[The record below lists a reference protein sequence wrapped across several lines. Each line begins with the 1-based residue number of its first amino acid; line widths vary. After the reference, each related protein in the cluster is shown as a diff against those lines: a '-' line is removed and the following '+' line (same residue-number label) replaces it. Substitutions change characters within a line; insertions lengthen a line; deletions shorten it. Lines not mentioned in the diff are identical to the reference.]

1 MTQHKII
8 GIDLAKNIFF
18 LFEINHKGKNLCR
31 KKLQRNKLL
40 SYIAN
45 KEPCTIAMEA
55 CSGAHYWAREF
66 SQFGHKVILYAPQH
80 VKTQRRKQK
89 NDYNDAEAIA
99 EVALYKRPHP
109 VPHKSVEQQDIQSL
123 IRMRRLLVTERT
135 RIVNQVRGL
144 ISEYGIIMPKGAAAF
159 RKAIPEILEN
169 DENQLSCILRELIS
183 HQYERYLYIDEQ
195 VKWFDDKLNQTIKQF
210 ENAKRLMSIPG
221 FGPLTSQAVA
231 VWLGS
236 GQQFK
241 TGRDASAA
249 MGLVPKQDTSG
260 DKVVLLGI
268 TKRGNTYIRSL
279 LVHGARAALRRA
291 KFKSDNLS
299 KWMLELQERRGPNR
313 AAVALAN
320 KLMRIAWA
328 VITKNEEYRPTQS

>member
-18 LFEINHKGKNLCR
+18 LFEINHKGKNLSR
-31 KKLQRNKLL
+31 KKLQRSKLL
-40 SYIAN
+40 SYVAN

-66 SQFGHKVILYAPQH
+66 SKLGHQVLLYAPQH
-80 VKTQRRKQK
+80 VKNQRRKQK

-99 EVALYKRPHP
+99 EVALFQRPHP

-135 RIVNQVRGL
+135 RFVNQIRGL
-144 ISEYGIIMPKGAAAF
+144 ISEYGVIMPKGKAAF
-159 RKAIPEILEN
+159 TKAIPEILE
-169 DENQLSCILRELIS
+169 DSDNQLSPILRELLVN
-183 HQYERYLYIDEQ
+183 QYERYLYIDEQ
-195 VKWFDDKLNQTIKQF
+195 IKWFDDKLNHTIKQF

-236 GQQFK
+236 GQQFR

-249 MGLVPKQDTSG
+249 MGLVPKQETSG
-260 DKVVLLGI
+260 DKIILLGI
-268 TKRGNTYIRSL
+268 TKQGNTYIRSL

-291 KFKSDNLS
+291 KFKSDKLS

-328 VITKNEEYRPTQS
+328 ITTKNEEYQPV

>member
-18 LFEINHKGKNLCR
+18 LFEINHKGKNISR
-31 KKLQRNKLL
+31 KKLQRSKLL
-40 SYIAN
+40 SHIAN
-45 KEPCTIAMEA
+45 LKPCTIAMEA

-66 SQFGHKVILYAPQH
+66 SKFGHTVLLYAPQH
-80 VKTQRRKQK
+80 VKSQRRKQK

-99 EVALYKRPHP
+99 EVALYQRPHP

-123 IRMRRLLVTERT
+123 IRMRRLMVTERT
-135 RIVNQVRGL
+135 RLINQVRGL
-144 ISEYGIIMPKGAAAF
+144 IAEYGIIMPQGKATF
-159 RKAIPEILEN
+159 RKAIPEILE
-169 DENQLSCILRELIS
+169 DVENQLSPILRELLP

-195 VKWFDDKLNQTIKQF
+195 IQWFDNKLNQTIKQF
-210 ENAKRLMSIPG
+210 DNAKRLMSIPG

-236 GQQFK
+236 GLRFK

-260 DKVVLLGI
+260 DKTILLGI

-313 AAVALAN
+313 AAVALTN

-328 VITKNEEYRPTQS
+328 VTTKNEEYQTKQS

>member
-18 LFEINHKGKNLCR
+18 LFEINHKGKNLGR
-31 KKLQRNKLL
+31 KKLQRSKLL
-40 SYIAN
+40 NYIAN
-45 KEPCTIAMEA
+45 KTPCTIAMEA

-66 SQFGHKVILYAPQH
+66 SKFGHEVILYAPQH
-80 VKTQRRKQK
+80 VKNQRRKQK

-109 VPHKSVEQQDIQSL
+109 VHHKSVDQQDIQSL

-135 RIVNQVRGL
+135 RISNQVRGL
-144 ISEYGIIMPKGAAAF
+144 ISEYGIIMPKGTTAF
-159 RKAIPEILEN
+159 RKAIPEILES
-169 DENQLSCILRELIS
+169 DENQLSCILRELLS
-183 HQYERYLYIDEQ
+183 RQYQRYLYIDEQ
-195 VKWFDDKLNQTIKQF
+195 IKWFDDKLNQTAKQF

-260 DKVVLLGI
+260 DKVTLLGI

-291 KFKSDNLS
+291 KFKSDKLS
-299 KWMLELQERRGPNR
+299 KWMLELQERRGANR

-328 VITKNEEYRPTQS
+328 VITKNEEYQPA

>member
-18 LFEINHKGKNLCR
+18 LFEINHKGKNLSR
-31 KKLQRNKLL
+31 KKLQRSKLL

-66 SQFGHKVILYAPQH
+66 SKLGHQVRLYAPQH
-80 VKTQRRKQK
+80 VKKQRRKQK

-99 EVALYKRPHP
+99 EVALFQRPHA

-135 RIVNQVRGL
+135 RFVNQIRGL
-144 ISEYGIIMPKGAAAF
+144 ISEYGIIMPKGKASF
-159 RKAIPEILEN
+159 TKAIPEILEDN
-169 DENQLSCILRELIS
+169 DNQLSPILRELLAN
-183 HQYERYLYIDEQ
+183 QYERYLYIDEQ
-195 VKWFDDKLNQTIKQF
+195 IKWFDDKLNHTIKQF
-210 ENAKRLMSIPG
+210 DNAKRLMSIPG
-221 FGPLTSQAVA
+221 FGTLTSQAVA

-249 MGLVPKQDTSG
+249 MGLVPKQETSG
-260 DKVVLLGI
+260 DKIILLGI
-268 TKRGNTYIRSL
+268 TKQGNTYIRSL

-291 KFKSDNLS
+291 KFKSDKLS

-328 VITKNEEYRPTQS
+328 VTIKNEEYHPA

>member
-31 KKLQRNKLL
+31 KKLQRSKLL

-45 KEPCTIAMEA
+45 KETCTIAMEA
-55 CSGAHYWAREF
+55 CSGAHCWAREF
-66 SQFGHKVILYAPQH
+66 SQFGHEVILHAPQH

-169 DENQLSCILRELIS
+169 DENKLSCILRELLP

-260 DKVVLLGI
+260 DKVILLGI

-299 KWMLELQERRGPNR
+299 KWML
-313 AAVALAN
+313 
-320 KLMRIAWA
+320 
-328 VITKNEEYRPTQS
+328 

>member
-18 LFEINHKGKNLCR
+18 LFEINHKGKNLNR
-31 KKLQRNKLL
+31 KKLQRSKLL
-40 SYIAN
+40 NYVASQS
-45 KEPCTIAMEA
+45 PCIIAMEA

-66 SQFGHKVILYAPQH
+66 VKFGHEVLLYPPQH
-80 VKTQRRKQK
+80 VKSQRRKQK

-99 EVALYKRPHP
+99 ELALYQRHP
-109 VPHKSVEQQDIQSL
+109 AVPHKSIEQQDIQSL
-123 IRMRRLLVTERT
+123 IRMRRLCVTERT
-135 RIVNQVRGL
+135 RLINQVRGL
-144 ISEYGIIMPKGAAAF
+144 IAEYGIVLPKGKASF
-159 RKAIPEILEN
+159 RKAIPEVLE
-169 DENQLSCILRELIS
+169 DAENQLSPILRELLS
-183 HQYERYLYIDEQ
+183 RQYERYLYIDEQ
-195 VKWFDDKLNQTIKQF
+195 ISWFEDKLYQTVKQF
-210 ENAKRLMSIPG
+210 DNAKRLMSIPG

-236 GQQFK
+236 GKQFK

-249 MGLVPKQDTSG
+249 MGLVPRQDTTG
-260 DKVVLLGI
+260 GNVMLLGI
-268 TKRGNTYIRSL
+268 TKQGNTYIRSL

-291 KFKSDNLS
+291 KFKSDKLS
-299 KWMLELQERRGPNR
+299 KWMLELQERRGSNR

-328 VITKNEEYRPTQS
+328 VIAKNEEYQPA

>member
-18 LFEINHKGKNLCR
+18 LFEINHKGRNLSR
-31 KKLQRNKLL
+31 KKLPRSKLL
-40 SYIAN
+40 DYIAAQT
-45 KEPCTIAMEA
+45 PCIIAMEA

-66 SQFGHKVILYAPQH
+66 EKFGHKLLLYPPQH
-80 VKTQRRKQK
+80 VKNQRRKQK

-99 EVALYKRPHP
+99 ELALYQRNYT
-109 VPHKSVEQQDIQSL
+109 VPHKSIEQQDIQSL
-123 IRMRRLLVTERT
+123 IRMRRLCVTERT
-135 RIVNQVRGL
+135 RLINQVRGL
-144 ISEYGIIMPKGAAAF
+144 LAEYGIVISKGKASF
-159 RKAIPEILEN
+159 RQTIPEIMEN
-169 DENQLSCILRELIS
+169 SENLLSPTLRELLA
-183 HQYERYLYIDEQ
+183 HQYERYLYIDEPIQ
-195 VKWFDDKLNQTIKQF
+195 WFDEKLNQTVKQF
-210 ENAKRLMSIPG
+210 DNAKRLMSIPG

-249 MGLVPKQDTSG
+249 MGLVPKQDTTG
-260 DKVVLLGI
+260 GNVTLLGI
-268 TKRGNTYIRSL
+268 TKQGNTYIRSL

-291 KFKSDNLS
+291 KFKSDKLS
-299 KWMLELQERRGPNR
+299 KWMLDIQERRGANR

-320 KLMRIAWA
+320 KFMRIAWA
-328 VITKNEEYRPTQS
+328 ITTKKEEYQPA

>member
-18 LFEINHKGKNLCR
+18 LFEINHKGKNLSR
-31 KKLQRNKLL
+31 KKLQRSKLL

-66 SQFGHKVILYAPQH
+66 SKLGHQVRLYAPQH
-80 VKTQRRKQK
+80 VKKQRRKQK

-99 EVALYKRPHP
+99 EVALFQRPHA

-135 RIVNQVRGL
+135 RFVNQIRGL
-144 ISEYGIIMPKGAAAF
+144 ISEYGIIMPKG
-159 RKAIPEILEN
+159 KASFTKTIPEILEDN
-169 DENQLSCILRELIS
+169 DNQLSPILRELLAN
-183 HQYERYLYIDEQ
+183 QYERYLYIDEQ
-195 VKWFDDKLNQTIKQF
+195 IKWFDDKLNHTIKQF
-210 ENAKRLMSIPG
+210 DNAKRLMSIPG
-221 FGPLTSQAVA
+221 FGTLTSQAVA

-249 MGLVPKQDTSG
+249 MGLVPKQETSG
-260 DKVVLLGI
+260 DKIILLGI
-268 TKRGNTYIRSL
+268 TKQGNTYIRSL

-291 KFKSDNLS
+291 KFKSDKLS

-328 VITKNEEYRPTQS
+328 VTTKNEEYHPA

>member
-18 LFEINHKGKNLCR
+18 LFEINHKGRNLSR
-31 KKLQRNKLL
+31 KKLPRSKLL
-40 SYIAN
+40 DYIAAQTL
-45 KEPCTIAMEA
+45 CIIAMEA

-66 SQFGHKVILYAPQH
+66 EKFGHKLLLYPPQH
-80 VKTQRRKQK
+80 VKNQRRKQK

-99 EVALYKRPHP
+99 ELALYQRNYT
-109 VPHKSVEQQDIQSL
+109 VPHKSIEQQDIQSL
-123 IRMRRLLVTERT
+123 IRMRRLCVTERT
-135 RIVNQVRGL
+135 RLINQVRGL
-144 ISEYGIIMPKGAAAF
+144 LAEYGIVISKGKASF
-159 RKAIPEILEN
+159 RQTIPEIMEN
-169 DENQLSCILRELIS
+169 SENLLSPTLRELLA

-195 VKWFDDKLNQTIKQF
+195 IQWFDEKLNQTVKQF
-210 ENAKRLMSIPG
+210 DNAKRLMSIPG

-249 MGLVPKQDTSG
+249 MGLVPKQDTTG
-260 DKVVLLGI
+260 GNVTLLGI
-268 TKRGNTYIRSL
+268 TKQGNTYIRSL

-291 KFKSDNLS
+291 KFKSDKLS
-299 KWMLELQERRGPNR
+299 KWMLDIQERRGANR

-320 KLMRIAWA
+320 KFMRIAWA
-328 VITKNEEYRPTQS
+328 VTTKKEEYQPA

>member
-18 LFEINHKGKNLCR
+18 LFEINHKGKNLSR
-31 KKLQRNKLL
+31 KKLQRSKLL

-221 FGPLTSQAVA
+221 FGPLTSQA
-231 VWLGS
+231 
-236 GQQFK
+236 
-241 TGRDASAA
+241 
-249 MGLVPKQDTSG
+249 
-260 DKVVLLGI
+260 
-268 TKRGNTYIRSL
+268 
-279 LVHGARAALRRA
+279 
-291 KFKSDNLS
+291 
-299 KWMLELQERRGPNR
+299 
-313 AAVALAN
+313 
-320 KLMRIAWA
+320 
-328 VITKNEEYRPTQS
+328 

>member
-18 LFEINHKGKNLCR
+18 LFEINHKGKNIGR
-31 KKLQRNKLL
+31 KKLQRKKLL
-40 SYIAN
+40 DYIAN
-45 KEPCTIAMEA
+45 KEPSTIAMEA

-66 SQFGHKVILYAPQH
+66 KQFGHEVLLYPPQH
-80 VKTQRRKQK
+80 VKGQRRRQK

-135 RIVNQVRGL
+135 RLINQIRGL
-144 ISEYGIIMPKGAAAF
+144 ISEYGIIIPQGKVAF
-159 RKAIPEILEN
+159 RKSIPEILESN
-169 DENQLSCILRELIS
+169 ENQLSPVLRELVS
-183 HQYERYLYIDEQ
+183 HQYERYLYIDEHIQ
-195 VKWFDDKLNQTIKQF
+195 WFDDKLNQTVKQF
-210 ENAKRLMSIPG
+210 DNAKRLMSIPG

-260 DKVVLLGI
+260 DKVILLGI

-291 KFKSDNLS
+291 KFKSDKLS
-299 KWMLELQERRGPNR
+299 KWMLELQERRGANR

-328 VITKNEEYRPTQS
+328 IIAKNEEYQPA

>member
-18 LFEINHKGKNLCR
+18 LFEINHKGKNLSR
-31 KKLQRNKLL
+31 KKLQRSKLL

-45 KEPCTIAMEA
+45 EAPCTIAMEA

-66 SQFGHKVILYAPQH
+66 SQFGHEVILYAPQH

-109 VPHKSVEQQDIQSL
+109 VPHKSIEQQDIQSL

-169 DENQLSCILRELIS
+169 DENQLSCILRELLS
-183 HQYERYLYIDEQ
+183 HQYELIFIHR
-195 VKWFDDKLNQTIKQF
+195 
-210 ENAKRLMSIPG
+210 R
-221 FGPLTSQAVA
+221 TSQMV
-231 VWLGS
+231 
-236 GQQFK
+236 
-241 TGRDASAA
+241 
-249 MGLVPKQDTSG
+249 
-260 DKVVLLGI
+260 
-268 TKRGNTYIRSL
+268 
-279 LVHGARAALRRA
+279 RR
-291 KFKSDNLS
+291 
-299 KWMLELQERRGPNR
+299 
-313 AAVALAN
+313 
-320 KLMRIAWA
+320 
-328 VITKNEEYRPTQS
+328 

>member
-18 LFEINHKGKNLCR
+18 LFEINHKGKNIGR

-40 SYIAN
+40 DYIAN
-45 KEPCTIAMEA
+45 KEPSTIAMEA

-66 SQFGHKVILYAPQH
+66 KQFGHEVLLYPPQH
-80 VKTQRRKQK
+80 VKGQRRRQK

-135 RIVNQVRGL
+135 RLINQVRGL
-144 ISEYGIIMPKGAAAF
+144 ISEYGIIIPQGKVAF
-159 RKAIPEILEN
+159 RKSIPEILESN
-169 DENQLSCILRELIS
+169 ENQLSPILRELVS
-183 HQYERYLYIDEQ
+183 HQYERYLYIDEHIQ
-195 VKWFDDKLNQTIKQF
+195 WFDDKLNQTVKQF
-210 ENAKRLMSIPG
+210 DNAKRLMSIPG

-260 DKVVLLGI
+260 DKVILLGI

-291 KFKSDNLS
+291 KFKSDKLS
-299 KWMLELQERRGPNR
+299 KWMLELQERRGANR

-328 VITKNEEYRPTQS
+328 IIAKNEEYQPA

>member
-18 LFEINHKGKNLCR
+18 LFEINHKGKNLSR
-31 KKLQRNKLL
+31 KKLQRSKLL

-45 KEPCTIAMEA
+45 KEPCTVAMEA

-66 SQFGHKVILYAPQH
+66 SKLGHQVLLYAPQH
-80 VKTQRRKQK
+80 VKSQRRKQK

-99 EVALYKRPHP
+99 EVALFQRPHP

-135 RIVNQVRGL
+135 RFVNQIRGL
-144 ISEYGIIMPKGAAAF
+144 ISEYGVIMPKGKAAF
-159 RKAIPEILEN
+159 TRAIPEILEDN
-169 DENQLSCILRELIS
+169 DNQLSPILRELLNN
-183 HQYERYLYIDEQ
+183 QYQRYLYIEEQ
-195 VKWFDDKLNQTIKQF
+195 IKWFDNKLNHTIKRF
-210 ENAKRLMSIPG
+210 DNAKRLMSIPG

-236 GQQFK
+236 GQQFR

-249 MGLVPKQDTSG
+249 MGLVPKQETSG
-260 DKVVLLGI
+260 DKIILLGI
-268 TKRGNTYIRSL
+268 TKQGNTYIRSL

-328 VITKNEEYRPTQS
+328 VTTKNEEYQPV